1 MENSAYR
8 LCQSVCYV
16 YEKKVPVTVGH
27 PYHKESLIHMHHFV
41 VSYKKWLQ
49 KKNIVTFDNL
59 GTLLSNLILTQA
71 IDLHLILQACP

>member
-1 MENSAYR
+1 
-8 LCQSVCYV
+8 
-16 YEKKVPVTVGH
+16 
-27 PYHKESLIHMHHFV
+27 MHHFV